1 MRQLALQTL
10 TWGTVAA
17 AVVSAFWLASGDLGW
32 IELRNPFANGEAGF
46 QMPSEPTQAGNHHGR
61 SPPQQP
67 GGRPEPR
74 RNSR

>member
-1 MRQLALQTL
+1 MRRLALQTL

-32 IELRNPFANGEAGF
+32 IELRNPFANGEGVF
-46 QMPSEPTQAGNHHGR
+46 QLPSEPNQVGHHGR
-61 SPPQQP
+61 SPSQQP
-67 GGRPEPR
+67 GDRPEPR